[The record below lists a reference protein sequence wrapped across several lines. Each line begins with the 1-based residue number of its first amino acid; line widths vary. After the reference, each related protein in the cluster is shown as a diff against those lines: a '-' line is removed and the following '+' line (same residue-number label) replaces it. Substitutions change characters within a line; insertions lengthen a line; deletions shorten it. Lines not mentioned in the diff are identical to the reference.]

1 MRNFAAVL
9 CVYGLLA
16 CLQAPAQQTPATPEP
31 SPQAQRPERRPGPP
45 GAAIGR
51 ADANQDGKVSFEEL
65 RALRPRM
72 TGQQF
77 SNIDTDGDGF
87 LTPADRLRPQRQRDG
102 QDRIRRRML
111 TKWLASDRDGDGA
124 VTYEELTKAKP
135 GFPERNFI
143 RLDTNRD
150 GKLTLQELQKPRS
163 REGRP
168 RRPAGGSRDRAPR
181 PENRRRLIE
190 RLMRADANGDGQVTL
205 KEVQQALPG
214 FSEERFRRMDRNG
227 DGALSPGERPQRPS
241 VPRTP

>member
-1 MRNFAAVL
+1 MRNFAAML

-72 TGQQF
+72 TGEQF

-111 TKWLASDRDGDGA
+111 TKLLASDRDGDGA

>member
-1 MRNFAAVL
+1 MRNFAAML

-72 TGQQF
+72 TGEQF

-87 LTPADRLRPQRQRDG
+87 LTPADRPRPQRQRDG

-111 TKWLASDRDGDGA
+111 TKLLASDRDGDGA

-227 DGALSPGERPQRPS
+227 DGALSQGERPRRPS
-241 VPRTP
+241 VPRAP

>member
-1 MRNFAAVL
+1 MRNFAAML

-72 TGQQF
+72 TGEQF

-87 LTPADRLRPQRQRDG
+87 LTPADRPRPQRQRDG

-111 TKWLASDRDGDGA
+111 TKLLASDRDGDGA

-135 GFPERNFI
+135 GFPEQNFI

>member
-1 MRNFAAVL
+1 MRNFAAML

-16 CLQAPAQQTPATPEP
+16 CLQAPAQQAPVIPEP
-31 SPQAQRPERRPGPP
+31 SPQAERPERRPGPP

-72 TGQQF
+72 TDQQF

-87 LTPADRLRPQRQRDG
+87 LTPADRPRPQRQRDG
-102 QDRIRRRML
+102 QDQIRRQRLMEL
-111 TKWLASDRDGDGA
+111 LASDQDGDGA
-124 VTYEELTKAKP
+124 VTYDELTKAKP
-135 GFPERNFI
+135 GFPERSFN
-143 RLDTNRD
+143 RLDINRD
-150 GKLTLQELQKPRS
+150 GKLTQQDLQRPRS

-168 RRPAGGSRDRAPR
+168 RHPADGNRDRAPR
-181 PENRRRLIE
+181 PEGRRILIE

-205 KEVQQALPG
+205 KEVQQAVPG

-227 DGALSPGERPQRPS
+227 DGALSHGERPQRPS

>member
-1 MRNFAAVL
+1 MRNFAAML

-65 RALRPRM
+65 RALRPRL
-72 TGQQF
+72 TGEQF

-87 LTPADRLRPQRQRDG
+87 PPPADRPRPPRPRAG
-102 QDRIRRRML
+102 QAPSRRPMF
-111 TKWLASDRDGDGA
+111 TKVRARDRDRALAGTY
-124 VTYEELTKAKP
+124 VTSPKTYT